1 LKTALIEKW
10 SLLSSKFDALN
21 NRERIMV
28 FGASAL
34 VVYTAVNMLFIS
46 PLASSKQR
54 LLSEISTDQSVI
66 LDLQQQ
72 VNLLNSKQLNDPNA
86 NNKQRI
92 STLEGELTAI
102 DTAKKQLEITLISPE
117 KMPELLKDLLAKN
130 GKLKLIALNTLPTQ
144 YLLAQATTTNLPT
157 NQVAPNQAEF
167 NQPTL
172 NQEEQQENPVFKH
185 VVEITIEGRYLDLL
199 DYVSTIE
206 KMDWHVL
213 WSNAQLSTKTYP
225 NNQLKLTVYTLSL
238 DKAWLSI

>member
-1 LKTALIEKW
+1 MKAALLEKW
-10 SLLSSKFDALN
+10 SLLSSKFGALN
-21 NRERIMV
+21 NRERLMV

-34 VVYTAVNMLFIS
+34 VVYTTVNMLLIS
-46 PLASSKQR
+46 PLAISKQR

-66 LDLQQQ
+66 SDLQQQ
-72 VNLLNSKQLNDPNA
+72 VDLLNSKQPIDPNA
-86 NNKQRI
+86 HNKQHI
-92 STLEGELTAI
+92 SALESELAAI
-102 DTAKKQLEITLISPE
+102 DTAKNQLEITLISPD
-117 KMPELLKDLLAKN
+117 KMPELLRDLLAKN

-144 YLLAQATTTNLPT
+144 YLLAQPTTTNLPT
-157 NQVAPNQAEF
+157 TQLA
-167 NQPTL
+167 L
-172 NQEEQQENPVFKH
+172 NQEGQQENPVFKH

-213 WSNAQLSTKTYP
+213 WNNAELSTKTYP